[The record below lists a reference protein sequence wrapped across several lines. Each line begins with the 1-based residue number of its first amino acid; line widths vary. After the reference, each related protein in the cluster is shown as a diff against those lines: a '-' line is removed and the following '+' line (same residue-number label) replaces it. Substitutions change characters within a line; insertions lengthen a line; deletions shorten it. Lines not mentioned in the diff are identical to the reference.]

1 MRKYFYFLFR
11 VFCTFLLGMGVLA
24 IVASNV
30 LCFILLFS
38 WGEDYSLLVNLLC
51 KVGILGFF
59 WSEVSLVKR
68 VIINHSK

>member
-1 MRKYFYFLFR
+1 MRKYFELFFR
-11 VFCTFLLGMGVLA
+11 EICTFLLGMGALA

-59 WSEVSLVKR
+59 LSEYYIVR

>member
-1 MRKYFYFLFR
+1 MRKYFELFFR
-11 VFCTFLLGMGVLA
+11 VFCNFLLGMGALA

-59 WSEVSLVKR
+59 LSEYYIVR

>member
-1 MRKYFYFLFR
+1 MRYFELFFR
-11 VFCTFLLGMGVLA
+11 VFCTFLLGMGALA

-51 KVGILGFF
+51 KVGMLGFF
-59 WSEVSLVKR
+59 LSEYYIVR

>member
-1 MRKYFYFLFR
+1 MRKYFYLLFR
-11 VFCTFLLGMGVLA
+11 VFSTFLLGMGVLA
-24 IVASNV
+24 IIASNL

-38 WGEDYSLLVNLLC
+38 WGEDYSILVNLLC

-59 WSEVSLVKR
+59 LSEVSLVKR

>member
-1 MRKYFYFLFR
+1 MRYFELFFR
-11 VFCTFLLGMGVLA
+11 VFCTFLLGMGALA

-38 WGEDYSLLVNLLC
+38 WGEDYTLLVNLLC

-59 WSEVSLVKR
+59 LGEYYIVR

>member
-1 MRKYFYFLFR
+1 MRKYFYLLFR
-11 VFCTFLLGMGVLA
+11 VFCTFLLGMGVLSL
-24 IVASNV
+24 VASNV
-30 LCFILLFS
+30 LCFVLLFS

-51 KVGILGFF
+51 KVGILVFF

>member
-1 MRKYFYFLFR
+1 MRKYFYLLFR
-11 VFCTFLLGMGVLA
+11 VMCTILLGMGVLA
-24 IVASNV
+24 IIASNL

-38 WGEDYSLLVNLLC
+38 WGEEYSLLVNLLC

-59 WSEVSLVKR
+59 LSEYYIVR

>member
-1 MRKYFYFLFR
+1 MRKYFELFFR
-11 VFCTFLLGMGVLA
+11 VFCTFLLCMGVLSL
-24 IVASNV
+24 VASNV

-59 WSEVSLVKR
+59 LSEYYIVKR
-68 VIINHSK
+68 VINHSK

>member
-1 MRKYFYFLFR
+1 MRKYFYLLFR
-11 VFCTFLLGMGVLA
+11 VFCTFLLCIGALA

-51 KVGILGFF
+51 KVVILGFF
-59 WSEVSLVKR
+59 LSEYYLVKR

>member
-1 MRKYFYFLFR
+1 MRKYFELFFR
-11 VFCTFLLGMGVLA
+11 VFCTLLLGMGVLA

-38 WGEDYSLLVNLLC
+38 WGEDYTLLVNLLC

-59 WSEVSLVKR
+59 LSEYYIVR

>member
-1 MRKYFYFLFR
+1 MRYFELLLR

-30 LCFILLFS
+30 LCFILLFA
-38 WGEDYSLLVNLLC
+38 WGEDYTLLVNLLC

-59 WSEVSLVKR
+59 LSEYYIVR

>member
-1 MRKYFYFLFR
+1 MRKYFELVFR

-59 WSEVSLVKR
+59 LSEYYIVR

>member
-1 MRKYFYFLFR
+1 MRKYFYLLFR
-11 VFCTFLLGMGVLA
+11 VFCTILLGMGVLA
-24 IVASNV
+24 IIASNL

-38 WGEDYSLLVNLLC
+38 WGEDYTLLVNLLC

-59 WSEVSLVKR
+59 LSEYYIVR

>member
-1 MRKYFYFLFR
+1 MRKSFELLFR

-24 IVASNV
+24 IIASNL

-38 WGEDYSLLVNLLC
+38 WGEDYTLWVNLLC

-59 WSEVSLVKR
+59 LSELYLVKR

>member
-1 MRKYFYFLFR
+1 MRKYFELFFR
-11 VFCTFLLGMGVLA
+11 MFCTFLLGMGALA

-38 WGEDYSLLVNLLC
+38 WGEDYTLLFNLLC

-59 WSEVSLVKR
+59 LSEYYIVR
-68 VIINHSK
+68 VIIDHSK

>member
-1 MRKYFYFLFR
+1 MRKYFELFFR
-11 VFCTFLLGMGVLA
+11 VFCTILLCIGALA

-30 LCFILLFS
+30 LCFILLFA
-38 WGEDYSLLVNLLC
+38 WGEDYTLLVNLLC

-59 WSEVSLVKR
+59 LSEYYIVKR

>member
-1 MRKYFYFLFR
+1 MRKYFYLLFR
-11 VFCTFLLGMGVLA
+11 VFCTLLLCIGALA

-51 KVGILGFF
+51 KVVILGFF
-59 WSEVSLVKR
+59 LSEYYLVKR

>member
-1 MRKYFYFLFR
+1 MRKYFELLFR

-24 IVASNV
+24 IVTSNV

-59 WSEVSLVKR
+59 LSEYYIVR

>member
-1 MRKYFYFLFR
+1 MRKYFELFFR
-11 VFCTFLLGMGVLA
+11 VFCTFLLGMGALA

-59 WSEVSLVKR
+59 WSEVSLVNR

>member
-1 MRKYFYFLFR
+1 MRKYFYLLFR
-11 VFCTFLLGMGVLA
+11 VFCTLLLGMGVLA
-24 IVASNV
+24 IIASNL

-38 WGEDYSLLVNLLC
+38 WGEDYTLLVNLLC

-59 WSEVSLVKR
+59 LSEYYIVR

>member
-1 MRKYFYFLFR
+1 MRKYFYLLFR
-11 VFCTFLLGMGVLA
+11 VFCTFLLGMGALA

-59 WSEVSLVKR
+59 LSEYYIVR

>member
-1 MRKYFYFLFR
+1 MRKYFELFFR

-38 WGEDYSLLVNLLC
+38 WGEDYTLLVNLLC

-59 WSEVSLVKR
+59 LSEYYIVR

>member
-1 MRKYFYFLFR
+1 MRYFEVFFR
-11 VFCTFLLGMGVLA
+11 VFCTFLLGMGALA

-59 WSEVSLVKR
+59 LSEYYIVR

>member
-1 MRKYFYFLFR
+1 MRKYFELFFR
-11 VFCTFLLGMGVLA
+11 VFCTFLLGMGALA

-30 LCFILLFS
+30 LCFILLLS
-38 WGEDYSLLVNLLC
+38 WGEDYTLLVNLLC

-59 WSEVSLVKR
+59 LSEYYIVR

>member
-1 MRKYFYFLFR
+1 MRKYFYLLFR
-11 VFCTFLLGMGVLA
+11 VFCTLLLGMGVLA
-24 IVASNV
+24 IIASNL

-59 WSEVSLVKR
+59 LSEYYIVR

>member
-1 MRKYFYFLFR
+1 MRKYFYLLFR
-11 VFCTFLLGMGVLA
+11 VFCTLLLGMGALA

-38 WGEDYSLLVNLLC
+38 WGEDYTLLVNLLC

-59 WSEVSLVKR
+59 LSEYYIVR

>member
-1 MRKYFYFLFR
+1 MRRYFELFFR
-11 VFCTFLLGMGVLA
+11 VFCTILLGMGALA

-59 WSEVSLVKR
+59 LSEYYIVR

>member
-1 MRKYFYFLFR
+1 MRKYFELFFR
-11 VFCTFLLGMGVLA
+11 VLCTILLCMGALA

-30 LCFILLFS
+30 LCFVLLFA

-59 WSEVSLVKR
+59 LSEYYLVKR

>member
-1 MRKYFYFLFR
+1 MRYFELFFR

-38 WGEDYSLLVNLLC
+38 WGEDYTLLVNLLC

-59 WSEVSLVKR
+59 LSEYYIVR

>member
-1 MRKYFYFLFR
+1 MRKYFYLLFR
-11 VFCTFLLGMGVLA
+11 VFCTILLGMGVLA
-24 IVASNV
+24 IIASNL

-38 WGEDYSLLVNLLC
+38 WGEDYTLLFNLLC

-59 WSEVSLVKR
+59 LSEYYIVR

>member
-11 VFCTFLLGMGVLA
+11 LLCTILLCMGALA
-24 IVASNV
+24 IIASNL
-30 LCFILLFS
+30 LCFVLLFA
-38 WGEDYSLLVNLLC
+38 WGEDYTLLVNLLC

-59 WSEVSLVKR
+59 LSEYYLVKR

>member
-1 MRKYFYFLFR
+1 MRKYFELFFR

-30 LCFILLFS
+30 LCFILLFA

-59 WSEVSLVKR
+59 LSEYYIVR

>member
-1 MRKYFYFLFR
+1 MRHFELFFR
-11 VFCTFLLGMGVLA
+11 VFCTFLLGMGALA

-59 WSEVSLVKR
+59 LSEYYIVR

>member
-1 MRKYFYFLFR
+1 MRKYFELFFR
-11 VFCTFLLGMGVLA
+11 VFSTILLGMGVLA

-59 WSEVSLVKR
+59 LSEVSLVKR

>member
-11 VFCTFLLGMGVLA
+11 VFSTILLCMGVLA
-24 IVASNV
+24 IIASNL

-38 WGEDYSLLVNLLC
+38 WGEDYPLLVNLLC

-59 WSEVSLVKR
+59 LSEYYIVKR
-68 VIINHSK
+68 VINHSK

>member
-1 MRKYFYFLFR
+1 MRYFELLFR
-11 VFCTFLLGMGVLA
+11 VFCTFLLGMGALA

-38 WGEDYSLLVNLLC
+38 WGEDYSLLFNLLC

-59 WSEVSLVKR
+59 LSEYYIVR

>member
-1 MRKYFYFLFR
+1 MRYFELFFR
-11 VFCTFLLGMGVLA
+11 VCCTFLLGMGVLA

-59 WSEVSLVKR
+59 LSEYYIVR

>member
-1 MRKYFYFLFR
+1 MRKYFELFFR
-11 VFCTFLLGMGVLA
+11 VLCTFLLGMGVLA
-24 IVASNV
+24 IIASNL

-38 WGEDYSLLVNLLC
+38 WGEDYYLLVNLLC

-59 WSEVSLVKR
+59 LSEYYIVKR

>member
-1 MRKYFYFLFR
+1 MRKYFELFFR
-11 VFCTFLLGMGVLA
+11 VFCTFFLVLGALA

-38 WGEDYSLLVNLLC
+38 WGGDYSLLVNLLC

-59 WSEVSLVKR
+59 LSEYYIVR